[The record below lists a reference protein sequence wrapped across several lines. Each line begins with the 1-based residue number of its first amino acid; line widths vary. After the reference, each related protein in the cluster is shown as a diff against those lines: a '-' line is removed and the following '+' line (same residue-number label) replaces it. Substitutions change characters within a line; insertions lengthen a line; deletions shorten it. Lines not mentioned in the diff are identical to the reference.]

1 MNIESF
7 FSLTYGMY
15 IVSAADGNKYNGY
28 VSNTVFQVTAEPPQ
42 IAVSCSKNNLTTG
55 MITGSGKFSVSVL
68 RQSADAGLIGL
79 FGYQSGRDTDKFAT
93 TEYFLGKTGTPI
105 VTSNAIAWF
114 DCEVT
119 MQTDAGTHIIFI
131 GKVVDAETIDASIPP
146 LTYAYYR
153 AVKKGLSPKNAP
165 TYVDPAKLS
174 EKPPMAKGKKYRC
187 LACSYI
193 YDPAEGDPESGIA
206 PGTAFDDIPD
216 DWQCPVCGAT
226 KDMFE
231 EIL

>member
-15 IVSAADGNKYNGY
+15 IVSTAAGDKYNGY

-55 MITGSGKFSVSVL
+55 KTEKSGKFSVSVL
-68 RQSADAGLIGL
+68 HQSADAGLIGL
-79 FGYQSGRDTDKFAT
+79 FGYQSGKDVNKFAA
-93 TEYFLGKTGTPI
+93 TEYFLGKNGVPI
-105 VTSNAIAWF
+105 VIQDVIAWF
-114 DCEVT
+114 ECEVT

-131 GKVVDAETIDASIPP
+131 GKVVDAGLIDTDIPP

-165 TYVDPAKLS
+165 TYIDPEKLS
-174 EKPPMAKGKKYRC
+174 GKPATSGGKKYRC

-193 YDPAEGDPESGIA
+193 YDPDAGDPESGIA
-206 PGTAFDDIPD
+206 PGTPFEDLPD
-216 DWQCPVCGAT
+216 DWQCPVCGAI
-226 KDMFE
+226 KEMFE
-231 EIL
+231 EIE